1 MLEGCPAKPWEPDE
15 KRVNKLVF
23 IGRNLDED
31 ALRKAFNGCLLWI
44 LWSRYYEFSGHALIL
59 GVWSCERKH
68 HKPWVQNRRYRM
80 LCVSLLMFAS
90 CSIEKTDHC
99 DDLRIADMLDRTRD
113 ANVKVCVYVSGLVP
127 DLWIE
132 KLLLCYSW
140 YGIDPECD
148 KSMDWRQWNKDF
160 MLLES
165 ENTCLFNLFFW
176 NKRAFSTWLLEKK
189 ALFKLHNT
197 CRVRNCE
204 QLCTR
209 CQVGRR
215 RQPTDNFL
223 GP

>member
-68 HKPWVQNRRYRM
+68 HKPWVQNCRYRM

-148 KSMDWRQWNKDF
+148 KSMDCRQWNNDS
-160 MLLES
+160 MLRY
-165 ENTCLFNLFFW
+165 ENTWLFNLHYW
-176 NKRAFSTWLLEKK
+176 KNGLTC
-189 ALFKLHNT
+189 T
-197 CRVRNCE
+197 CRVRNREHPLHENSCA
-204 QLCTR
+204 LP
-209 CQVGRR
+209 GGA
-215 RQPTDNFL
+215 PPPPAN
-223 GP
+223 G